1 MTGPVAATPLE
12 TLFGPTIPGA
22 RASGTS
28 RRPWPQVP
36 ATRERVDGSNVWC
49 DGLRLD
55 SRLKSPTG
63 HAGATGAG
71 VHERSLFRLENDGL
85 TA

>member
-1 MTGPVAATPLE
+1 MTSPVAATPLE
-12 TLFGPTIPGA
+12 TLFRPTIPGA
-22 RASGTS
+22 RASGTC
-28 RRPWPQVP
+28 RRPWSQAP
-36 ATRERVDGSNVWC
+36 AIRERVDGSNVWC

-55 SRLKSPTG
+55 SRLTKPTG
-63 HAGATGAG
+63 HPGATGAG